1 VNFLNP
7 DIKKDP
13 FSLKEDIF
21 LLEKRLEIGNKWAEI
36 IKSMTGRTEN
46 NIKNRFNMLLK
57 NMKDEALR
65 KLEYQNIKEASKRG
79 VKPEDLDEN
88 ALIEELIRR
97 KKLQL

>member
-1 VNFLNP
+1 MNFLNP

-79 VKPEDLDEN
+79 VEPEDLDEN